1 LQTSDFREFEARL
14 THWLARG
21 YRVLADDVD
30 GELRITVM
38 YVPSSGSVGSE
49 REQEYWPMT
58 AEIVQLLTDNGVEVS
73 RALAGPRP
81 WAGAHPEDL
90 EEIMR

>member
-1 LQTSDFREFEARL
+1 
-14 THWLARG
+14 LARG

-38 YVPSSGSVGSE
+38 YVPAGGSVGSE

-58 AEIVQLLTDNGVEVS
+58 AEIVQLLTDNDVEVS